1 MNEQELLDRIFTA
14 YNTTFMVFFRNTNF
28 VIDHDAKTINMPEQT
43 YTINDMQVLVNE
55 MESNINLY
63 ESQWEDGNVPEEYK
77 STLRWVKDQAEIF
90 KGWIA

>member
-14 YNTTFMVFFRNTNF
+14 YNTTFMVFFRNTDF

-63 ESQWEDGNVPEEYK
+63 ESQWENGNVPEEYK
-77 STLRWVKDQAEIF
+77 STLRWIKDQVDIF
-90 KGWIA
+90 KGWVA

>member
-28 VIDHDAKTINMPEQT
+28 VIDQDAKTINMPEQT

-77 STLRWVKDQAEIF
+77 STLRWVKDQVDIF

>member
-43 YTINDMQVLVNE
+43 YTINYMQVLVNE

-63 ESQWEDGNVPEEYK
+63 ESQWED
-77 STLRWVKDQAEIF
+77 
-90 KGWIA
+90 